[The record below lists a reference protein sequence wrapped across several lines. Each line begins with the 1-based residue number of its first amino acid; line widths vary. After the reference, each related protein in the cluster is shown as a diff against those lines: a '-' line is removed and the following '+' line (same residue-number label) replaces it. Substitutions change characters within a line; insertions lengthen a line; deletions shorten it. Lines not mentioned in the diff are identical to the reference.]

1 MRFRECV
8 HIKST
13 SIRQRG
19 NFAIAIGA
27 QKPHAGPRV
36 TRDDIHHRMSKLISF
51 SDRNHRYAGSHR
63 RDE

>member
-27 QKPHAGPRV
+27 QKSHPGPCV
-36 TRDDIHHRMSKLISF
+36 TRDDILHRMSKLISF
-51 SDRNHRYAGSHR
+51 SDRNHRYARSHR
-63 RDE
+63 RHE